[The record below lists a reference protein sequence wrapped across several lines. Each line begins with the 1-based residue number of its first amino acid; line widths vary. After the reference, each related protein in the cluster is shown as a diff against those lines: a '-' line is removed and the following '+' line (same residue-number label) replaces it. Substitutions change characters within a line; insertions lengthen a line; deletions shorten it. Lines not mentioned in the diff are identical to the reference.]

1 MKGGARDMDQIK
13 IGKFIAS
20 CRKEQGMTQAAL
32 AEKLGISDRTV
43 SKWETGK
50 SMPDLDKISELCGY
64 LGIDVNELLSGEKL
78 TMEQYKEHAERNLIE
93 TLSSSSFTL
102 KEKIEF
108 YKKKWLKEHIVFMVM
123 LAVIIVAMLVAG
135 VIMKNSVVIAIAVV
149 LFPVFHAIRYNSM
162 MIYVER
168 SVYDASGNQQ

>member
-1 MKGGARDMDQIK
+1 MDQIK

-32 AEKLGISDRTV
+32 AEKLGISDQAV

-108 YKKKWLKEHIVFMVM
+108 YKKKWLKEHIAFMVM

-135 VIMKNSVVIAIAVV
+135 VIMKNSVIIAIAVV
-149 LFPVFHAIRYNSM
+149 LFPVFHVIRYNSM

>member
-1 MKGGARDMDQIK
+1 MDQIK

-32 AEKLGISDRTV
+32 AEKLGISDQAV
-43 SKWETGK
+43 SKWESGK

-108 YKKKWLKEHIVFMVM
+108 YKKKWLKEHIAFMVM
-123 LAVIIVAMLVAG
+123 FAVIIVAMLVAG
-135 VIMKNSVVIAIAVV
+135 VIMKNSVIIAIAVV
-149 LFPVFHAIRYNSM
+149 LFPVFHVIRYNSM

>member
-1 MKGGARDMDQIK
+1 MDQTK

-108 YKKKWLKEHIVFMVM
+108 YKKKWLKEHIAFMVM

-135 VIMKNSVVIAIAVV
+135 FIMKNSVVIAIAVV
-149 LFPVFHAIRYNSM
+149 LFPVFHVIRYNSM

>member
-1 MKGGARDMDQIK
+1 MDQIK

-32 AEKLGISDRTV
+32 AEKLGISDQAV

-108 YKKKWLKEHIVFMVM
+108 YKKKWLKEHIAFMVM

-149 LFPVFHAIRYNSM
+149 LFPVFHVIRYNSM